1 MFKRV
6 FVIYLLGWLLID
18 ICSFIVKK
26 AGIAQFSFLLF
37 VSSLLITYF
46 IPQIIRILFRGKKYE
61 GKHLNEL
68 WSFTNS
74 LGIRLKDFF
83 SIKSTGSNAYAC
95 GFGGN
100 KIVVFH
106 STTLER
112 HPYDELEGVVAH
124 ELGHYVNKDQV
135 FYLVLVNI
143 ILLSTSYVNTTF
155 FSSSTKSLLLISLLE
170 STLLLPVVLLIS
182 QWRERLADKYAKKV
196 LDDPEKFVRFFER
209 MISEDERIGK
219 KCSTNRN
226 IFARFLRT
234 HPLIHDRIKFLKS

>member
-1 MFKRV
+1 MLKRV

-26 AGIAQFSFLLF
+26 AGIVQFSFLLF
-37 VSSLLITYF
+37 VSSFLIAYF

-61 GKHLNEL
+61 GKHSREL
-68 WSFTNS
+68 LSFANL
-74 LGIRLKDFF
+74 LGIRFKGFF
-83 SIKSTGSNAYAC
+83 SIKSTSSNVYAC

-106 STTLER
+106 SITLER

-124 ELGHYVNKDQV
+124 ELGHYVHKDQV

-143 ILLSTSYVNTTF
+143 ILISTSYVNVVFFAGSTT
-155 FSSSTKSLLLISLLE
+155 SLLLISLLE

-196 LDDPEKFVRFFER
+196 LDDPEKFIRFFER
-209 MISEDERIGK
+209 IMREDEGTGNKIPTK
-219 KCSTNRN
+219 QNV
-226 IFARFLRT
+226 FVRFLRT